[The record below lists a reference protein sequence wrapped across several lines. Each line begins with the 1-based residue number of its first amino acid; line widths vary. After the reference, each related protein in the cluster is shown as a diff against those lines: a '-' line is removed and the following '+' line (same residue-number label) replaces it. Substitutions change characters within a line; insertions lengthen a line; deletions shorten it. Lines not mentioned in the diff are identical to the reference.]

1 MIIVDE
7 YAGPRIYQWRTSSAL
22 RLKQREARPRVM
34 ANGELTKR
42 MLDYGV
48 IQDIEEF
55 FNIQW
60 FRQVSEGTC
69 LC

>member
-22 RLKQREARPRVM
+22 RLKQREARRASW

-55 FNIQW
+55 FTSSG
-60 FRQVSEGTC
+60 FVR
-69 LC
+69 